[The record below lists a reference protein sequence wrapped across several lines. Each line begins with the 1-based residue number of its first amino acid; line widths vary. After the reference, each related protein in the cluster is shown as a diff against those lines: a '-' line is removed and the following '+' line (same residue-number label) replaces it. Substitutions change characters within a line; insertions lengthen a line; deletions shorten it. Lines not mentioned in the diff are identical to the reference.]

1 MVTFN
6 NGKQIETVAVYGGTE
21 TFQSAQRKT
30 LEIVVSAELLTL
42 DDAKAIWQDS
52 GATSEM
58 TIESDGQTSVQ
69 LDFTLPVSLTLNTLN
84 DTPVVRMKLA
94 QKSALEIEQEKQAQD
109 MDDVNAAL
117 CELAALIDGGESNG

>member
-6 NGKQIETVAVYGGTE
+6 DGKQVNTVAVYGGTE
-21 TFQSAQRKT
+21 TFQAAQRRT

-42 DDAKAIWQDS
+42 DEAKAIWQDS

-84 DTPVVRMKLA
+84 DAPVVRMKLA

-117 CELAALIDGGESNG
+117 CELAELIAGGESNG

>member
-6 NGKQIETVAVYGGTE
+6 GEKQVETVAVYGGME
-21 TFQSAQRKT
+21 TFQAAQRKT
-30 LEIVVSAELLTL
+30 LEIVVSTELLTL
-42 DDAKAIWQDS
+42 DEAKAIWQDS

>member
-1 MVTFN
+1 MVTFK
-6 NGKQIETVAVYGGTE
+6 NGTQLETVAVYGGME
-21 TFQSAQRKT
+21 TFQAAQRKT

-42 DDAKAIWQDS
+42 DEAKEIWQDS

-69 LDFTLPVSLTLNTLN
+69 LDYTLPVSLTLNTLN

-117 CELAALIDGGESNG
+117 CELAELIAGGENDG

>member
-1 MVTFN
+1 MVTLKD
-6 NGKQIETVAVYGGTE
+6 GKQVETVAVYGGME
-21 TFQSAQRKT
+21 TFQSAQRRT

-42 DDAKAIWQDS
+42 DEAKAIWQDS

-69 LDFTLPVSLTLNTLN
+69 LDFTLPVSLTLNDLN
-84 DTPVVRMKLA
+84 GIPVVRIKLA

-109 MDDVNAAL
+109 ISDNEAAL